1 MATALHRSTLELR
14 HSVDPTELPG
24 DPADWLVQP
33 DLSALEGVPKRYWKL
48 VGESVME
55 MTAEEKAAV
64 DAAELAGAK
73 RARIALLRDEADAF
87 VAGVYPSS
95 TRELALALYAEA
107 IAEGYTQRRAGLEPL
122 FDLGKTTGARFRR
135 AMLAVDAAQSVDQ
148 VESVELDLSGIELP
162 EVDVTALAELQE

>member
-1 MATALHRSTLELR
+1 MATALHRSTIEIR
-14 HSVDPTELPG
+14 HSVDATELPG

-33 DLSALEGVPKRYWKL
+33 DLSAVEGVPKKYWKL

-87 VAGVYPSS
+87 VAGAYPSS

-107 IAEGYTQRRAGLEPL
+107 IAEGYAQRRAGLRPL
-122 FDLGKTTGARFRR
+122 FDLGKTTGARFRQ
-135 AMLAVDAAQSVDQ
+135 AMLAVDAAQSV
-148 VESVELDLSGIELP
+148 EEAEAVELDLSGIEMP